1 VSQDFSGYVKGMFE
15 PAASSPVRCMVVD
28 DDHIVLELLASYLR
42 DEGYQVEAASSGKE
56 ALARVGSFQPDFIFM
71 DIDMPELNG
80 IETTRAIRAR
90 TDLKKSPVI
99 VAFTSLKTAEIR
111 ETCFDAGMDDFLE
124 KPLSPEELNPM
135 LDRWLRVLQSSPI
148 V

>member
-1 VSQDFSGYVKGMFE
+1 
-15 PAASSPVRCMVVD
+15 MVVD
-28 DDHIVLELLASYLR
+28 DDHIVLELLAGYLR
-42 DEGYQVEAASSGKE
+42 DEGYQVEALSSGRD

-71 DIDMPELNG
+71 DIDMPEMNG
-80 IETTRAIRAR
+80 IEATRAIRAR

-99 VAFTSLKTAEIR
+99 IAFTSLKTPEIR
-111 ETCFDAGMDDFLE
+111 ETCFDSGMDDFLE
-124 KPLSPEELNPM
+124 KPFGPEELNPM